1 MVLPSSSRL
10 LGHFRAS
17 AVRITRRTEA
27 AKPKRLTVCA
37 PAPLASR
44 AAFSTGANGGGKVTK
59 EMLAHEGK
67 EILKL
72 MIGGVALST
81 IFIVTGGYAVE
92 TAKGLNPMPA
102 PGRFVELV
110 DKDGNAVK
118 IHYQRRGSGDVT
130 VLFDGGVGETSFDWD
145 KVAEQVAPD
154 ATVLAIDRPGLGF
167 STTPGELPRTAEQ
180 IAKEYTE
187 VLEKLNVPRKLVL
200 VAHGAGGYN
209 MRQLA
214 HELQQQATGSTAF
227 TCHGLVLVDALQ
239 ENLRQELE
247 SVSDS
252 VRSALAA
259 MDNNGDKVLR
269 LAKIGLIRLITT
281 VQYKKTLA
289 KYTKEAA
296 PYVQFYSP
304 TPAHRQAANWEN
316 AALPQTEQAFRDDVS
331 RARRVDAPC
340 VVLSHG
346 KPDLFN
352 GLQVQPGIDAGMIAA
367 MERKWQEAQRLLAKT
382 VASTPAVQVVVPDA
396 GHCIHHEK
404 PEAISRVVRAL
415 VHEARHPGE
424 RNGLESL
431 KDGTCPI

>member
-1 MVLPSSSRL
+1 
-10 LGHFRAS
+10 
-17 AVRITRRTEA
+17 
-27 AKPKRLTVCA
+27 
-37 PAPLASR
+37 
-44 AAFSTGANGGGKVTK
+44 
-59 EMLAHEGK
+59 MLAHEGK

-72 MIGGVALST
+72 MLGGVCAVDALHCHC
-81 IFIVTGGYAVE
+81 GYRRRDR
-92 TAKGLNPMPA
+92 KGNEPDA
-102 PGRFVELV
+102 GT
-110 DKDGNAVK
+110 
-118 IHYQRRGSGDVT
+118 SGDVT
-130 VLFDGGVGETSFDWD
+130 VLFDGGVGETSFDWE

-209 MRQLA
+209 MRP
-214 HELQQQATGSTAF
+214 QAPSGFS
-227 TCHGLVLVDALQ
+227 CHGLVLVDALQ

-247 SVSDS
+247 SVSDA
-252 VRSALAA
+252 VRSALVA

-340 VVLSHG
+340 VVLSHSNS
-346 KPDLFN
+346 DLFN
-352 GLQVQPGIDAGMIAA
+352 GLQVQPGIDATTIAA
-367 MERKWQEAQRLLAKT
+367 LERKWQEAQRVLAKT
-382 VASTPAVQVVVPDA
+382 VGTTPAVQLVVPDA

-415 VHEARHPGE
+415 VHEARHPGDH
-424 RNGLESL
+424 NGVESL